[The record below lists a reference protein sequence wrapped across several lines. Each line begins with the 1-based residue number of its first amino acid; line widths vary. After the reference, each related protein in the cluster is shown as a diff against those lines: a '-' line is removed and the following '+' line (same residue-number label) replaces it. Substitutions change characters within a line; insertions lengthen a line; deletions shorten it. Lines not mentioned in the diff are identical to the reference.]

1 MITVAD
7 FAVACKHL
15 DSDAIYD
22 LFEYEISDALR
33 DMILSRAMPDSNEP
47 VREALN
53 NIGRKFSVQ
62 SLADY

>member
-15 DSDAIYD
+15 THEEIYD
-22 LFEYEISDALR
+22 LFEDGLSDALR
-33 DMILSRAMPDSNEP
+33 DMILSRAVPDSAEP

>member
-1 MITVAD
+1 MINVAD

-15 DSDAIYD
+15 TSDEIYN
-22 LFEYEISDALR
+22 LFEYDISDALR
-33 DMILSRAMPDSNEP
+33 NEIISRAAVDSNEP

-53 NIGRKFSVQ
+53 NIGRTFSVQ

>member
-7 FAVACKHL
+7 FAAACKHL
-15 DSDAIYD
+15 DSDDIYN
-22 LFEYEISDALR
+22 LFEDEISDELR
-33 DMILSRAMPDSNEP
+33 DEIVSYATVQSNEP

-53 NIGRKFSVQ
+53 NIGRTYSVQ